1 MGLAQARDGRE
12 SLAFILT
19 KAATETTTGSL
30 AVGDIVV
37 VTAKASTGSIFD
49 GIEINHFFMANKSL
63 TLGTGDK
70 CYKCTP
76 HFLGQATGK
85 TVSSSK
91 NTTDVTIDYDGS
103 ANNVCDGIVTKTG
116 SISGSYITEL
126 LASTSGVNII
136 KKRFDSITEIDADGE
151 ATYAAASTAAKDL
164 VMIIWNGRTAT
175 TTDYIEVE
183 MIPALFTGLSK
194 GGQYN
199 SSQTFDLDFTGCDT
213 DDNGFIGGILQVK
226 NATGLIPAITR
237 AAYEGE

>member
-1 MGLAQARDGRE
+1 MANAQARDGRE

-19 KAATETTTGSL
+19 PANTETASGSL
-30 AVGDIVV
+30 AIGDIVF
-37 VTAKASTGSIFD
+37 VTAKSETSSIFTN
-49 GIEINHFFMANKSL
+49 IELYHFFIANKSL
-63 TLGTGDK
+63 TLGSGDK

-126 LASTSGVNII
+126 LSSTSGVNIV
-136 KKRFDSITEIDADGE
+136 KKRFDSLTEIGAQGT
-151 ATYAAASTAAKDL
+151 ATYEAASTAAKDL
-164 VMIIWNGRTAT
+164 LMIIWNGRTAT
-175 TTDYIEVE
+175 VNDYIEVE
-183 MIPALFTGLSK
+183 IIPCLFTGLSK

-199 SSQTFDLDFTGCDT
+199 SSQTFDVDFTGCDS
-213 DDNGFIGGILQVK
+213 DDNGCIGGILQVK
-226 NATGLIPAITR
+226 NATGLIPGITR
-237 AAYEGE
+237 ADYEGN